1 MSDAELA
8 FILEALKMVAT
19 EGWKILPQ
27 YVVNP
32 QTGQWRH
39 HTCSILRDKKSL
51 YSLRFHDGKVTS
63 HERRVS
69 GEFSYKYLINQIH
82 IGCLYYSFI
91 TFLLYRARHIPTNVH
106 RVSTDCKKSIQQ
118 SAKASHE
125 MYNS

>member
-69 GEFSYKYLINQIH
+69 GEFSYKYLINQIPTDWLFVLL
-82 IGCLYYSFI
+82 IYYISLI
-91 TFLLYRARHIPTNVH
+91 QGQAYSHKRTPSVYRLQEIY
-106 RVSTDCKKSIQQ
+106 STERES
-118 SAKASHE
+118 
-125 MYNS
+125 